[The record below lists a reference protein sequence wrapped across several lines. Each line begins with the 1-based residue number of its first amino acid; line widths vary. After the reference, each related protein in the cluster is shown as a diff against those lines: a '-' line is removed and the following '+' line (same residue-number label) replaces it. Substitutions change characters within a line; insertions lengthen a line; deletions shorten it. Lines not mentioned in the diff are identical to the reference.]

1 MIQILTVDQ
10 IIELPLSTKEKYS
23 TSRSRLGY
31 HVFISWYFGEFKA
44 LSEESRREIVAEFVE
59 DDVQSLDSIATPPN
73 NRMHVSLS
81 MKAAARFWANSTE
94 DHRNAWRLRAN
105 QLNQMIL
112 PGSFKKIPP
121 PIFVD
126 GIDENVR
133 HSLQSDWLFVMKKLR
148 SMIVKKPQAHL
159 ASMTY
164 KFGKERVQIKSQS
177 FASFQLNYLINLCIF
192 GKDYN
197 LLSKSELVYQSTR
210 VTIIHISSI
219 ERVKKLL
226 TIDGVSGATFEEN
239 NLLFSASPKAY
250 VLCDGQEIEGYVL
263 RRRNSNLIIRTS
275 NNDIVECRAPKW
287 VENLQKYQYFIEEG
301 CAYVKEFAPIRFLV
315 SAHGEVKIT
324 LYRYTVDI
332 QSGNI
337 VVNSSS

>member
-1 MIQILTVDQ
+1 
-10 IIELPLSTKEKYS
+10 
-23 TSRSRLGY
+23 
-31 HVFISWYFGEFKA
+31 
-44 LSEESRREIVAEFVE
+44 
-59 DDVQSLDSIATPPN
+59 
-73 NRMHVSLS
+73 MHVSLS
-81 MKAAARFWANSTE
+81 MKAAALFWANSTE
-94 DHRNAWRLRAN
+94 DHRNAWCVRAN

-112 PGSFKKIPP
+112 PGSFKITPP

-133 HSLQSDWLFVMKKLR
+133 RSLQSDWLFVVKKLR
-148 SMIVKKPQAHL
+148 AMIVKKPQAHL

-164 KFGKERVQIKSQS
+164 KFGKEQVRIKSQS
-177 FASFQLNYLINLCIF
+177 FASFQLNYLINLCMF

-226 TIDGVSGATFEEN
+226 TIDGLSGATFEEN

-250 VLCDGQEIEGYVL
+250 ILCDGQEIEGYVL
-263 RRRNSNLIIRTS
+263 RRRNSNFIIRTS

-287 VENLQKYQYFIEEG
+287 VENLQKYQYFIQEG
-301 CAYVKEFAPIRFLV
+301 RAYVKEFAPIRFLV

-324 LYRYTVDI
+324 LHRYTVDI

>member
-1 MIQILTVDQ
+1 
-10 IIELPLSTKEKYS
+10 
-23 TSRSRLGY
+23 
-31 HVFISWYFGEFKA
+31 
-44 LSEESRREIVAEFVE
+44 
-59 DDVQSLDSIATPPN
+59 
-73 NRMHVSLS
+73 
-81 MKAAARFWANSTE
+81 
-94 DHRNAWRLRAN
+94 
-105 QLNQMIL
+105 
-112 PGSFKKIPP
+112 
-121 PIFVD
+121 
-126 GIDENVR
+126 
-133 HSLQSDWLFVMKKLR
+133 
-148 SMIVKKPQAHL
+148 
-159 ASMTY
+159 MTY

-177 FASFQLNYLINLCIF
+177 FASFQLNHLINLCIF

-226 TIDGVSGATFEEN
+226 TIDGVSAATFEEN
-239 NLLFSASPKAY
+239 NLSFSASPKAY
-250 VLCDGQEIEGYVL
+250 VICDGQEIEGYVL

-287 VENLQKYQYFIEEG
+287 VENLQKYQYFIQEG
-301 CAYVKEFAPIRFLV
+301 RAYVKEFAPIRFLV

>member
-1 MIQILTVDQ
+1 M
-10 IIELPLSTKEKYS
+10 
-23 TSRSRLGY
+23 
-31 HVFISWYFGEFKA
+31 
-44 LSEESRREIVAEFVE
+44 
-59 DDVQSLDSIATPPN
+59 
-73 NRMHVSLS
+73 
-81 MKAAARFWANSTE
+81 
-94 DHRNAWRLRAN
+94 
-105 QLNQMIL
+105 
-112 PGSFKKIPP
+112 
-121 PIFVD
+121 D

-287 VENLQKYQYFIEEG
+287 VENLQKYQYFIQEG
-301 CAYVKEFAPIRFLV
+301 RAYVKEFAPIRFLV

>member
-1 MIQILTVDQ
+1 
-10 IIELPLSTKEKYS
+10 
-23 TSRSRLGY
+23 
-31 HVFISWYFGEFKA
+31 
-44 LSEESRREIVAEFVE
+44 
-59 DDVQSLDSIATPPN
+59 
-73 NRMHVSLS
+73 MH
-81 MKAAARFWANSTE
+81 
-94 DHRNAWRLRAN
+94 
-105 QLNQMIL
+105 
-112 PGSFKKIPP
+112 
-121 PIFVD
+121 
-126 GIDENVR
+126 
-133 HSLQSDWLFVMKKLR
+133 
-148 SMIVKKPQAHL
+148 
-159 ASMTY
+159 
-164 KFGKERVQIKSQS
+164 
-177 FASFQLNYLINLCIF
+177 F

-250 VLCDGQEIEGYVL
+250 VICDGQEIEGYVL

-287 VENLQKYQYFIEEG
+287 VEKEQKYQYFVQEG

-315 SAHGEVKIT
+315 SAHGEAKIA
-324 LYRYTVDI
+324 LHRYTVDI
-332 QSGNI
+332 QSGNK